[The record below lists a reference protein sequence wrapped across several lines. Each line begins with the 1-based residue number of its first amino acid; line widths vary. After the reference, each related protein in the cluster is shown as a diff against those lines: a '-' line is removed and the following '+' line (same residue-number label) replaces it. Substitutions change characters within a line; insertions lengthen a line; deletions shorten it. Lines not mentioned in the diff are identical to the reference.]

1 MLILHSLLSELKD
14 EFASSE
20 NGKER
25 SAWFLHTLLAIIIP
39 FSSSRTSNLLRVLRT
54 LFGYVE
60 IGKKRYYT
68 FMASPKLPWDRLWP
82 RLWKMIPEPETGGR
96 LIVALDDYINPK
108 IGKKIFACTKVFDHA
123 AKQNQSRY
131 PWAQNIVAI
140 GLLKMIKGRWAC
152 LPLRQRYYLPETEIK
167 EKKTSIQG
175 QGD

>member
-60 IGKKRYYT
+60 IGCSIEYGIRNCDGQHGIVSEGTPRMKEREV
-68 FMASPKLPWDRLWP
+68 FGLDRAMLIHRSDNVAGDCSDHGLSP
-82 RLWKMIPEPETGGR
+82 
-96 LIVALDDYINPK
+96 
-108 IGKKIFACTKVFDHA
+108 
-123 AKQNQSRY
+123 
-131 PWAQNIVAI
+131 
-140 GLLKMIKGRWAC
+140 
-152 LPLRQRYYLPETEIK
+152 
-167 EKKTSIQG
+167 
-175 QGD
+175 